1 MGLNR
6 LRNRLVAVNAVLE
19 EINRRRVKT
28 GNPDVGWA
36 IEKRILDAE
45 ILDLERAIAKE
56 STEHSAAPNVDS
68 TRSES

>member
-1 MGLNR
+1 MRLNR

-19 EINRRRVKT
+19 EIDRRREKT

-36 IEKRILDAE
+36 IEKRVLDAE

-56 STEHSAAPNVDS
+56 HAEQSVTPKIDTA
-68 TRSES
+68 RSDG

>member
-19 EINRRRVKT
+19 EIDRRRVKT

-56 STEHSAAPNVDS
+56 STEHSAAPKIDS
-68 TRSES
+68 KSSDT

>member
-1 MGLNR
+1 MRLNR

-19 EINRRRVKT
+19 EIDRRREKT

-36 IEKRILDAE
+36 IEKRVLDAE

-56 STEHSAAPNVDS
+56 HAEHSITPKIDTARSDS
-68 TRSES
+68 